1 LFRLV
6 TAALAIAL
14 AWSPVEAGAQEITG
28 AGASFPAPLY
38 TAWGQAAG
46 SAIGVRLNYQGLTSG
61 TGVSQV
67 AGRTV
72 DFGAS
77 DAPVPPQR
85 LQAANLL
92 QFPTVIGAVVVV
104 VNIPGIKPNQ
114 LKLTG
119 EIIGDI
125 YLGKISEWND
135 PRIVAL
141 NPDLKLLALPIVPL
155 FRAGSSGTNF
165 VFTSYLAAV
174 SPAWKRHPGVGPS
187 VHWDAGFGTRGSS
200 NESLSV
206 RTLDG
211 SIGYVG
217 SAFATQHH
225 LVTVQLRN
233 KAGRFV
239 EPARA
244 AFEAAAARADWK
256 NAPDFAVNLIDQD
269 GEQTWPMVA
278 ATFVLLP
285 RDPKDAAS
293 SANVIRFFD
302 WAYSNGG
309 KTAEDLG
316 YLPLPADVQDAVRQT
331 WRAEVKRPDAKPV
344 Q

>member
-1 LFRLV
+1 MFHARMVRRPGSWQSQARSLFRLV

-206 RTLDG
+206 RT
-211 SIGYVG
+211 SRR
-217 SAFATQHH
+217 QHR
-225 LVTVQLRN
+225 LCRERLRN
-233 KAGRFV
+233 SAPSGH
-239 EPARA
+239 RA
-244 AFEAAAARADWK
+244 ASQQGRPVRRAGPCRVRGGRGTRGLEECTGLRGQPDRPGWRADMAHGRGHLRLAAARSK
-256 NAPDFAVNLIDQD
+256 GC
-269 GEQTWPMVA
+269 GEQRECHQ
-278 ATFVLLP
+278 VL
-285 RDPKDAAS
+285 
-293 SANVIRFFD
+293 
-302 WAYSNGG
+302 
-309 KTAEDLG
+309 
-316 YLPLPADVQDAVRQT
+316 
-331 WRAEVKRPDAKPV
+331 
-344 Q
+344 